1 MTDQTIFDNWPDAV
15 KHDRKDRKKL
25 TRQEYADLTGLTSGI
40 IQGAEGGRR
49 MKASTIEK
57 LLPVMGDLLPESL
70 GGTAGD
76 GTDDRGHTI
85 IDQPVSPVDR
95 IESLND
101 LEQVRSWLSGRF
113 NRIMERLGSKPA
125 PPIGMPGNGTDP
137 PSVCQP
143 SEFQA
148 WADWLDAVDAH
159 LGPDTETQVVWWVPT
174 DPYDED
180 DERDDELVVFTLPE
194 GWAST
199 ELSGS
204 TITTE
209 NSGAVSVQQ
218 FPPVIEGGAYSDLE
232 AQLQE
237 SVERARNGPA
247 VENAMAVSSV
257 PDGQREDMEPPVRA
271 ERLKVGEVVQGPW
284 QALDPPQPGR
294 AEPDKLVLE
303 QGLDYFTNSAMQTF
317 QDCRRRW
324 WLEYYKKLSSG
335 PRSVTGA
342 AALGTR
348 VHQALAVIYVPEGE
362 DAGDPFGEL
371 AWTVADDRR
380 YLESINAPAPKF
392 KELEA
397 EHDFASIIIEGYL
410 EWLQD
415 TGADRDFQV
424 ISSERGLV
432 VNPGFPGLE
441 NVRLLSKEDTRL
453 LRSIDN
459 AVLFIDH
466 KMVQSFEQL
475 ASWAHMN
482 RQMIHYGLV
491 EFLLLAEKQHATI
504 GTIDEREIRRTD
516 GAILNMLRKVKR
528 TATAKPPFYHRHQ
541 IRYNMETFRSYWRQ
555 VFGTIREMIEVSA
568 KLDSGAEHHEVC
580 PPRPTQD
587 CSWKCQ
593 FFTQCSMFDD
603 GSDIDRMMQEVFVTV
618 DPLKRYDTEVAR
630 FVE

>member
-1 MTDQTIFDNWPDAV
+1 MIYDNWPDAV
-15 KHDRKDRKKL
+15 KHDRKTRKKL
-25 TRQEYADLTGLTSGI
+25 TRQEYADLTGLTPGL

-49 MKASTIEK
+49 MKPTTIEK
-57 LLPVMGDLLPESL
+57 LLPVMGDLLSESL
-70 GGTAGD
+70 GGTAGE
-76 GTDDRGHTI
+76 
-85 IDQPVSPVDR
+85 PVDEPIADASYPNPVDR
-95 IESLND
+95 IESLTD
-101 LEQVRSWLSGRF
+101 LEQVRGWLTGRF
-113 NRIMERLGSKPA
+113 NRAMDRLNGKPA
-125 PPIGMPGNGTDP
+125 PPIGT
-137 PSVCQP
+137 PSFDTGQTPATCQP
-143 SEFQA
+143 SDFQA
-148 WADWLDAVDAH
+148 WDGWLTAVEEH
-159 LGPDTETQVVWWVPT
+159 LGPDTEAQAIWWAPT

-180 DERDDELVVFTLPE
+180 DERDDEVVVASLVGFYAPVNATPE
-194 GWAST
+194 Q
-199 ELSGS
+199 L
-204 TITTE
+204 
-209 NSGAVSVQQ
+209 
-218 FPPVIEGGAYSDLE
+218 PPVVDGGAYSDLE
-232 AQLQE
+232 AQLQQ
-237 SVERARNGPA
+237 SVERARNGPP
-247 VENAMAVSSV
+247 VESAMAVSSV
-257 PDGQREDMEPPVRA
+257 PDGQREDMEHPVRA

-303 QGLDYFTNSAMQTF
+303 EGLSYFTNSAMQTF

-342 AALGTR
+342 TALGTR
-348 VHQALAVIYVPEGE
+348 VHQALAVLYVPDGE
-362 DAGDPFGEL
+362 DSGDPFGEL

-380 YLESINAPAPKF
+380 YLESINAPAPRF

-410 EWLQD
+410 EWLQE

-453 LRSIDN
+453 LRNIDN

-466 KMVQSFEQL
+466 KTVQSFEQL

-491 EFLLLAEKQHATI
+491 EFLLLAEKQHANI

-541 IRYNMETFRSYWRQ
+541 IRYNIETFRSYWRQ
-555 VFGTIREMIEVSA
+555 IFGTVREMIEVSA
-568 KLDSGAEHHEVC
+568 KLDAGAEHHEVC

-593 FFTQCSMFDD
+593 FFAQCSMFDD
-603 GSDIDRMMQEVFVTV
+603 GSDIERMVRETFVIV
-618 DPLKRYDTEVAR
+618 DPLQRYDTEVSR